1 MSALEDTRPAVD
13 GGDSTDVIRR
23 ALVDMQIVGANQQ
36 AVLIPL
42 AGGVSSDI
50 FRAELPQA
58 VVCVK
63 RALPRL
69 KVAAEWKVPVDRN
82 RFEVEWLRVAAGV
95 VPRNV
100 PTLLGEDRPSGTF
113 AMAWLSPD
121 TFPVWKALL
130 MDGRCE
136 ARTARDVG
144 DVFGRIHAATAD
156 RPDIAARFATDALF
170 HAIRLDP
177 YLMTAARAH
186 PDLEAPLLDLVQ
198 VTASTR
204 RVLVHGDASPK
215 NILVGPEGPVILD
228 AECAWFGDPAFDVAF
243 LLNHFALKSALHP
256 GRRAAHRAQCDAL
269 VDAYRAH
276 VRWEAWAALEARIAR
291 LLPGLM
297 LARIDGKSPVE
308 YLVGHPAAETVR
320 SFARGCLLNP
330 ADSLPRLLDAFMR

>member
-1 MSALEDTRPAVD
+1 MMAAEDALSAHGNRE
-13 GGDSTDVIRR
+13 STDAIHR
-23 ALVDMQIVGANQQ
+23 ALVDMAIVGANQH
-36 AVLIPL
+36 VRLTPL

-50 FRAELPQA
+50 YRAELPQR

-69 KVAAEWKVPVDRN
+69 KVAAEWNVPVERN
-82 RFEVEWLRVAAGV
+82 RFEVEWLRVAGTVA
-95 VPRNV
+95 PHNV
-100 PTLLGEDRPSGTF
+100 PGLLGEDRGSGTF
-113 AMAWLSPD
+113 AMAWLPPA
-121 TFPVWKALL
+121 TYPVWKSLL
-130 MDGRCE
+130 MDGVGE
-136 ARTARDVG
+136 VRTAREVG

-177 YLMTAARAH
+177 YLVTAAWAH
-186 PDLEAPLLDLVQ
+186 PDVEAPLLDLVR
-198 VTASTR
+198 VTATTR

-243 LLNHFALKSALHP
+243 LLNHLALKSALHP
-256 GRRAAHRAQCDAL
+256 ERRAAHRAMCDAL

-276 VRWEAWAALEARIAR
+276 VRWEPWGALEARVAR

-297 LARIDGKSPVE
+297 LARVDGKSPVE
-308 YLVGHPAAETVR
+308 YLVGHPAGETVR
-320 SFARGCLLNP
+320 TFARGCLEHP
-330 ADSLPRLLDAFMR
+330 TDFLPRVLDAFMR

>member
-1 MSALEDTRPAVD
+1 MAKKAPRTAGGHVDSADA
-13 GGDSTDVIRR
+13 IRR
-23 ALVDMQIVGANQQ
+23 ALVDMEMVSANQPI
-36 AVLIPL
+36 ALTPL

-50 FRAELPQA
+50 YRAELPQG

-69 KVAAEWKVPVDRN
+69 KVAAEWTVPVDRN
-82 RFEVEWLRVAAGV
+82 RFEVEWLRVAGGV
-95 VPRNV
+95 APRNV
-100 PTLLGEDRPSGTF
+100 PRLLGEDRVSGTF
-113 AMAWLSPD
+113 AMAWLPPA
-121 TFPVWKALL
+121 TYPVWKSLL
-130 MDGRCE
+130 LDGHCE
-136 ARTARDVG
+136 AGTAREVG

-177 YLMTAARAH
+177 YLVTAARAH
-186 PDLEAPLLDLVQ
+186 PDVEQPLLGLVR
-198 VTASTR
+198 VTANTR

-243 LLNHFALKSALHP
+243 LLNHLALKSVLHP
-256 GRRAAHRAQCDAL
+256 GRRAAHRAMCDAL

-276 VRWEAWAALEARIAR
+276 VRWEPWGRVEARIAR

-297 LARIDGKSPVE
+297 LARVDGKSPVE
-308 YLVGHPAAETVR
+308 YLVGHPAAETIR
-320 SFARGCLLNP
+320 TFARGCLLHP
-330 ADSLPRLLDAFMR
+330 PDSLPRLLDAFMR

>member
-1 MSALEDTRPAVD
+1 MSDGDALAADAALAEAPCI
-13 GGDSTDVIRR
+13 IRC
-23 ALVDMQIVGANQQ
+23 ALVNMEIVSADQLV
-36 AVLIPL
+36 VLEPL

-50 FRAELPQA
+50 YRAELPQG

-69 KVAAEWKVPVDRN
+69 KVAAEWNVPVERN
-82 RFEVEWLRVAAGV
+82 RFEVEWLRVAGSV

-100 PTLLGEDRPSGTF
+100 PALLAEDRASCTF
-113 AMAWLSPD
+113 AMAWLPPA
-121 TFPVWKALL
+121 TYPVWKSLL
-130 MDGRCE
+130 MAGAGE
-136 ARTARDVG
+136 VRTAREVG

-177 YLMTAARAH
+177 YLVTAAQAH
-186 PDLEAPLLDLVQ
+186 PDVAAPLSDLVR
-198 VTASTR
+198 VTAQTR

-243 LLNHFALKSALHP
+243 LLNHLALKSVLRP
-256 GRRAAHRAQCDAL
+256 ERLPVLRAMSDAL

-276 VRWEAWAALEARIAR
+276 ARWEPWGPLEARIAR

-297 LARIDGKSPVE
+297 LARVGGKSPVE
-308 YLVGHPAAETVR
+308 YLVGHPAGETVR
-320 SFARGCLLNP
+320 TFARGCLMHP
-330 ADSLPRLLDAFMR
+330 TDSLPRVLDAFMR